1 MIEKDAAEVIKKFEG
16 FIPKAKWD
24 VNAYR
29 IGYGSDTITFPDGKV
44 KRVEKSDVITRN
56 DADRDMIRRIKYQF
70 IPGVIRQI
78 GKDAW
83 DKLSHGAKI
92 ALTSLSYNYGS
103 ITKKS
108 IINAAKSGNEK
119 LLADTIIIATSNDNK
134 SLPESVQKALKNRRK
149 AESDLILMY
158 QKKNDIITG
167 IGNAIPSNFFFLI
180 VLGIL
185 IFTYGKPS
193 R

>member
-1 MIEKDAAEVIKKFEG
+1 MIEIDAAEVIKKFEG

-44 KRVEKSDVITRN
+44 KKVEKTDVITRP
-56 DADRDMIRRIKYQF
+56 DADRDLIRRIKYQF
-70 IPGVIRQI
+70 MPGVIRQI

-83 DKLSHGAKI
+83 DKLSPGGKI

-108 IINAAKSGNEK
+108 IINAAKTGNEK
-119 LLADTIIIATSNDNK
+119 LLADTIVIATANDNK
-134 SLPESVQKALKNRRK
+134 SQPLSVQKALKNRRK

-180 VLGIL
+180 VLGLL

-193 R
+193 K

>member
-44 KRVEKSDVITRN
+44 KRVEKTDVITRP
-56 DADRDMIRRIKYQF
+56 DGDRDLIRRIKYQF

-78 GKDAW
+78 TPGAW
-83 DKLSHGAKI
+83 DKLSTGGKI

-103 ITKKS
+103 ITKQS

-119 LLADTIIIATSNDNK
+119 LLADTIIIATANDNK
-134 SLPESVQKALKNRRK
+134 TKSPGVQKALKNRRK
-149 AESDLILMY
+149 AEADLIMMY
-158 QKKNDIITG
+158 QDKNNITG
-167 IGNAIPSNFFFLI
+167 IGSAIPNNFFFL
-180 VLGIL
+180 VLIAIL
-185 IFTYGKPS
+185 VVSYGKS
-193 R
+193 K

>member
-1 MIEKDAAEVIKKFEG
+1 MIEIDAAEVIKKFEG

-44 KRVEKSDVITRN
+44 KKVEKTDVITRP
-56 DADRDMIRRIKYQF
+56 DADRDLIRRIKYQF
-70 IPGVIRQI
+70 MPGVIRQI

-83 DKLSHGAKI
+83 DKLSPGGKI

-108 IINAAKSGNEK
+108 IINAAKTGNEK
-119 LLADTIIIATSNDNK
+119 LLADTIVIATANDNK
-134 SLPESVQKALKNRRK
+134 SQPLSVQKALKNRRK